1 MKRWIQSRIELLRKR
16 FLSVPL
22 FNRVLIANSLVIV
35 VGAVA
40 GTLLTRQFV
49 LMGNLGLI
57 LIHISVGISLS
68 LFVNYVILRSAF
80 RPLQELRR
88 LVDQVKEGQPSI
100 PDSLVREADPDV
112 RSLAA
117 AIDSMLG
124 RLERRRR
131 QLRALSERVIDAHEE
146 ERRRIARG
154 LHDDTAQALSML
166 VIHLERLEKDIPEQ
180 QQEIKAGLAH
190 AVELVSTALEDLRK
204 IVFDLR
210 PVMLDDLGMVPAIRW
225 FARSKL
231 EEEGIELEFDLPDD
245 QLRLLPHI
253 EIKLFRISQEAVNNI
268 VSHAQA
274 TKVKI
279 GLLREAD
286 RIRLMVKDDGRGFDV
301 AQTALD
307 AVRKKRL
314 GLLGI
319 QEQADLVGGEARIES
334 SPNKGTR
341 ITVTVPLEAGDV
353 VVLDR
358 NEVQIK
364 EKSESISL

>member
-1 MKRWIQSRIELLRKR
+1 
-16 FLSVPL
+16 
-22 FNRVLIANSLVIV
+22 
-35 VGAVA
+35 
-40 GTLLTRQFV
+40 
-49 LMGNLGLI
+49 
-57 LIHISVGISLS
+57 
-68 LFVNYVILRSAF
+68 
-80 RPLQELRR
+80 
-88 LVDQVKEGQPSI
+88 
-100 PDSLVREADPDV
+100 
-112 RSLAA
+112 
-117 AIDSMLG
+117 
-124 RLERRRR
+124 
-131 QLRALSERVIDAHEE
+131 
-146 ERRRIARG
+146 
-154 LHDDTAQALSML
+154 
-166 VIHLERLEKDIPEQ
+166 
-180 QQEIKAGLAH
+180 
-190 AVELVSTALEDLRK
+190 
-204 IVFDLR
+204 
-210 PVMLDDLGMVPAIRW
+210 
-225 FARSKL
+225 
-231 EEEGIELEFDLPDD
+231 
-245 QLRLLPHI
+245 LPHI